1 MPPPRGRRDDRPPP
15 GDGQWARLFI
25 GAGRR
30 AGMRP
35 ADVVGAIANEAQV
48 SGRSVG
54 AIQIADDYTLVDV
67 PEADADLILRALA
80 RGSVRG
86 RSVPVRRDR

>member
-1 MPPPRGRRDDRPPP
+1 
-15 GDGQWARLFI
+15 
-25 GAGRR
+25 
-30 AGMRP
+30 MRP

-67 PEADADLILRALA
+67 PESDADTILQALA

-86 RSVPVRRDR
+86 RNVPVRRDR